1 MAQKLSKLSTASIA
15 FLVGLCGGC
24 SFYPATQEAIVSQY
38 TCMEACFTPSMS
50 CAPRIIAAIDQAQKS
65 IYVQAYSLT
74 SKSIAQALINAH
86 RRGVMVQVLLDGS
99 QNQSRFGQSQSLLAA
114 GIPL

>member
-1 MAQKLSKLSTASIA
+1 
-15 FLVGLCGGC
+15 
-24 SFYPATQEAIVSQY
+24 
-38 TCMEACFTPSMS
+38 MS

-86 RRGVMVQVLLDGS
+86 RRGVIVQVLLDGS
-99 QNQSRFGQSQSLLAA
+99 QNPSRFGQSQSLLAA
-114 GIPL
+114 GIPVTIEKVSGLAPLLRRTPLIP